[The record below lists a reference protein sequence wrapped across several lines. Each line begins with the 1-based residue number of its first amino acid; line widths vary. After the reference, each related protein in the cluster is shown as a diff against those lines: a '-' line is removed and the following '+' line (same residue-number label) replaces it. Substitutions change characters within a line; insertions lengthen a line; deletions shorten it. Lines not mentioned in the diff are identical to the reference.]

1 MLSNN
6 GGKKL
11 LTNTTKPLYQVLLLA
26 NNADQDVSVHEA
38 AQVDFCIVKEH
49 LQNGGSVFITSKE
62 AQKILTPRSH
72 MQSRCVR
79 AQRNIGF
86 IFRQRLRSQ

>member
-1 MLSNN
+1 M
-6 GGKKL
+6 
-11 LTNTTKPLYQVLLLA
+11 TNTTKPLYQVLLLD

-49 LQNGGSVFITSKE
+49 LQNGGSVFITSND
-62 AQKILTPRSH
+62 AQKILPPRANPQTRS
-72 MQSRCVR
+72 VR
-79 AQRNIGF
+79 AHRNSGF

>member
-1 MLSNN
+1 M
-6 GGKKL
+6 
-11 LTNTTKPLYQVLLLA
+11 TNITKPLYQVLLLD

-49 LQNGGSVFITSKE
+49 LQNGGSVFITSNDS
-62 AQKILTPRSH
+62 QKITPQKSK
-72 MQSRCVR
+72 
-79 AQRNIGF
+79 AQTSYVKAHRNMGF